1 MFSFVNPVQNPPE
14 VSNLLFIDS
23 RVENIHSLLS
33 GLDSNTE
40 AVVLDPTQDGVEQIT
55 NYLHQKQGGV
65 ASIQLFSHGQPGQ
78 VQLGAT
84 VLSVDNLDRY
94 QASLSQWFQSL
105 GNTTPDLLIY
115 GCDVAA
121 GETGEQFIQQLS
133 QITRADVAASEDLTG
148 SAAKGGNWVLEKT
161 TGIIEAGQAFTQKV
175 RDTYQDVL
183 ATFTVTNNND
193 AGAGSLRQAIIDAN
207 TAEGA
212 DDIVFNI
219 GSGGVQT
226 IELLTPLPNITSQIN
241 LDGTT
246 QPGADGKP
254 AIELRGDKIPAL
266 TVANGLTFLTGS
278 SNSVAKGFVINRF
291 EGNGIKVG
299 DGNNYSVS
307 AGGPRGVVIE
317 NNYIS
322 TDISGTVGLGNSWWG
337 DANAAHS
344 LYIHR
349 SPQTIVRNN
358 LISGGTTSAL
368 VIRAGSTDVLVE
380 DNKIGTDVTGN
391 YALGSQRWSVFIDGN
406 SDNIT
411 FQRNLV
417 AASGFDYETNGMEL
431 FRSED
436 VTGIKVLNNQFG
448 TDITGTK
455 SLRNRG
461 QYQVITTNPAAAI
474 VLGAGSIVTGNTYQG
489 SWEGTLGAGNT
500 ALNLPDPPQ
509 PVLNA
514 IAPQLNPIPNDIS
527 STANQGNLVSS
538 LLGSSIPNAT
548 DQGIAITQ
556 VNNTG
561 GTWQYSTDNGTNWS
575 DLAPALV
582 SQYRPQNNPP
592 NPFTSAF
599 LLSADSNNRIRFV
612 PNAGFVGTV
621 NDGVIYQA
629 WNQSSAGNGLI
640 ININPSGRG
649 NLAPLLNSI
658 SANSDSLNIEVTA
671 PLPPVVTPPDIVT
684 PPITPPIV
692 VPSPLN
698 TVPWEDIFIMGLG
711 IDGWRSQLSQSIDA
725 ITDLTA
731 GVDFLELSRGL
742 RVSNLELT
750 QAITEEI
757 DRLISP
763 YQSGVGNTGISIPT
777 ESPFFRDFMPSA
789 LLTGIVPSSL
799 AAIGVIGI

>member
-1 MFSFVNPVQNPPE
+1 MFSFVNPAQNPSE
-14 VSNLLFIDS
+14 ATNLLFIDS
-23 RVENIHSLLS
+23 RVENIYSLLG

-40 AVVLDPTQDGVEQIT
+40 AVVLDSTQDGIEQIT
-55 NYLHQKQGGV
+55 NDLSQRQGLV
-65 ASIQLFSHGQPGQ
+65 ASVQLFSHGQPGQ

-84 VLSVDNLDRY
+84 TLSIDNLDRY
-94 QASLSQWFQSL
+94 QASLSQWFQPL
-105 GNTTPDLLIY
+105 AGKTPDILIY

-121 GETGEQFIQQLS
+121 GETGEQFIHQLS
-133 QITRADVAASEDLTG
+133 QITRADVAASTDLTG
-148 SAAKGGNWVLEKT
+148 SSAKGGNWVLEKT

-175 RDTYQDVL
+175 RDVYQGVL

-207 TAEGA
+207 TAVGA

-219 GSGGVQT
+219 GTGGVQT
-226 IELLTPLPNITSQIN
+226 IDLLTPLPNITSQIN

-246 QPGADGKP
+246 QPGSGGRP

-278 SNSVAKGFVINRF
+278 SNSVARGFVINRF

-299 DGNNYSVS
+299 DGNNYNVG
-307 AGGPRGVVIE
+307 AGGPGGVVIE

-322 TDISGTVGLGNSWWG
+322 TDISGTVALGNSWWG
-337 DANAAHS
+337 DANAVHS

-349 SPQTIVRNN
+349 SPNTIVRNN

-391 YALGSQRWSVFIDGN
+391 FALGSQRWSVFIDGN

-436 VTGIKVLNNQFG
+436 VTGINVLNNQFG

-461 QYQVITTNPAAAI
+461 EYQAITTNPAAAI
-474 VLGAGSIVTGNTYQG
+474 VLGSGSIVTGNTYQG
-489 SWEGTLGAGNT
+489 SWVGTLGTGNT
-500 ALNLPDPPQ
+500 ALNLPDLPQ

-514 IAPQLNPIPNDIS
+514 IAPQLNAITNDIS
-527 STANQGNLVSS
+527 PTANQGSLVST
-538 LLGSSIPNAT
+538 LIGSSISNAP

-561 GTWQYSTDNGTNWS
+561 GTWQYSTDNGNNWS
-575 DLAPALV
+575 DLAPALI
-582 SQYRPQNNPP
+582 SKYRPQNNPP

-599 LLSADSNNRIRFV
+599 LLSANSNNRIRFV
-612 PNAGFVGTV
+612 PNTGFVGTV

-658 SANSDSLNIEVTA
+658 SSNSDSLKIEVTA
-671 PLPPVVTPPDIVT
+671 PLPPIVTPPVVVTPPDVM
-684 PPITPPIV
+684 TPPIV

-698 TVPWEDIFIMGLG
+698 TVSWEDILTGGLG
-711 IDGWRSQLSQSIDA
+711 KDGFRLQLSQF
-725 ITDLTA
+725 TA
-731 GVDFLELSRGL
+731 TIPDFTMGVDFLELSRRL
-742 RVSNLELT
+742 SLSNLELT
-750 QAITEEI
+750 QAITEQF
-757 DRLISP
+757 DRLTVSP
-763 YQSGVGNTGISIPT
+763 YRSGIGDTAISIPPG
-777 ESPFFRDFMPSA
+777 SLFFRDSIPLA
-789 LLTGIVPSSL
+789 LLTGVAPSSL
-799 AAIGVIGI
+799 QG